1 MRVLAL
7 AVSVPVL
14 ALMVGCRSMTAET
27 TAKPADSQAPCPAE
41 FQDDVRIAASA
52 VPWIIPA
59 DLAQGDGLN
68 SVLGRRI
75 LVSISPKGEA
85 GGMKIASSE
94 LTVTPF
100 GGTFRGWAQFPSNP
114 EQDGRGTA
122 EPGHEAVAA
131 EASGIE
137 VTPGRLRITPFVR
150 TSKLR
155 PQTLMLD
162 VVLTPGAQPL
172 DEMVISAG
180 AFWDSSLHPLPPE
193 RINLTLEPLRHYTVY
208 DEVDGVV
215 SSTFVTAR
223 SAASSATTQCT
234 AETRVALVDRAS
246 LIPPLWDLR
255 KAVQIGRSE
264 LWLALFDPQTGS
276 HRVIF
281 KNPAEA
287 DGFANWLRQT
297 HALRIGRY
305 QVGVF
310 RPGYSRD
317 ARRTVPEGHSVTDTF
332 QPASAEDLDAL
343 VVGRLGEI

>member
-7 AVSVPVL
+7 AVSVPIL
-14 ALMVGCRSMTAET
+14 AVMIGCRSIKSESISEAV
-27 TAKPADSQAPCPAE
+27 DSQVPCPAE
-41 FQDDVRIAASA
+41 FQDEVRIAASV
-52 VPWIIPA
+52 VPWSIPA

-75 LVSISPKGEA
+75 LISISPKGEA
-85 GGMKIASSE
+85 FGMRVASSE

-100 GGTFRGWAQFPSNP
+100 GGTFRGWAQLSSNP
-114 EQDGRGTA
+114 KQDRLEA
-122 EPGHEAVAA
+122 VEPGHEAVAA

-150 TSKLR
+150 TCKLQ
-155 PQTLMLD
+155 PQTLLLD
-162 VVLTPGAQPL
+162 VILAPGAEPL

-180 AFWDSSLHPLPPE
+180 AFWDAGLHPLSPE
-193 RINLTLEPLRHYTVY
+193 RINISLEPLRHYTVY
-208 DEVDGVV
+208 DQVDGIV

-223 SAASSATTQCT
+223 SPAHSAMTRCT
-234 AETRVALVDRAS
+234 AETRVALIDRAS
-246 LIPPLWDLR
+246 STPPLWDLR
-255 KAVQIGRSE
+255 KSVPTGRSE
-264 LWLALFDPQTGS
+264 LWLALSDSQTGS

-287 DGFANWLRQT
+287 DGFATWLRQT

-310 RPGYSRD
+310 RPGYSSD
-317 ARRTVPEGHSVTDTF
+317 AHRTVPEGHSVTDTF
-332 QPASAEDLDAL
+332 QAASAEDLDAL